1 MNDIDT
7 VIDFLQG
14 LAYINKGNMGDNLK
28 ELSDA
33 LKRAHKIAEMAMD
46 AKSYMNEILEY
57 NGTHFAIEGQLQL
70 NNDLEK
76 VVERELKTA

>member
-33 LKRAHKIAEMAMD
+33 LKQASKIAEMAMD
-46 AKSYMNEILEY
+46 AKSYMNEILEF
-57 NGTHFAIEGQLQL
+57 NSTHFAADGQLAL
-70 NNDLEK
+70 NAELDK
-76 VVERELKTA
+76 AVEMRVSA